1 MEEQKRAEA
10 LPIRQAKILLYGL
23 AGAGKSFSIATLFK
37 LQNLRPYQRVIY
49 LCTERNALDGL
60 KRGLA
65 HYKIELKP
73 NQLIFCVARPK
84 KKKAFG
90 NEVRALSTYVKQSAA
105 DAQKT
110 DSSNM
115 NKDKYTFFI
124 DIIRGLENFKGVD
137 YITGEAVEV
146 GNIGEL
152 EDEDILVVDG
162 LSPITHA
169 IWQITKGDRVGGQMN
184 DYQVV
189 QYWIKQFTQD
199 LIELDCSVI
208 MLAHAD
214 RIYDDIEKVE
224 KIRIS
229 LEAGVALAGKYAGG
243 WGDVIYAYNH
253 PAKGRLWTG
262 KKMGVEVVARNFPEQ
277 DLLVPDFSKYGFF
290 REDGET

>member
-1 MEEQKRAEA
+1 MSE
-10 LPIRQAKILLYGL
+10 PSIRQAKILLYGL
-23 AGAGKSFSIATLFK
+23 AGAGKSFSVSTLFK
-37 LQNLRPYQRVIY
+37 LQDLRPHQRVIY

-60 KRGLA
+60 KRGLD
-65 HYKIELKP
+65 HYKIQLKP
-73 NQLIFCVARPK
+73 NQLIYWLASPK

-90 NEVRALSTYVKQSAA
+90 NEVRALSNYVKPPVA
-105 DAQKT
+105 AQKT
-110 DSSNM
+110 DRPNL

-124 DIIRGLENFKGVD
+124 DIIRGLEDFKGVD
-137 YITGEAVEV
+137 YITGKEVAV

-152 EDEDILVVDG
+152 EYEDILVVDG

-169 IWQITKGDRVGGQMN
+169 IWQITKGDRVGGQVN

-199 LIELDCSVI
+199 LIALDCSVI

-214 RIYDDIEKVE
+214 RSYDDIEKVE
-224 KIRIS
+224 KLRIS

-253 PAKGRLWTG
+253 AARGRLWAG
-262 KKMGVEVVARNFPEQ
+262 KKVGVEVVARNFPER
-277 DLLVPDFSKYGFF
+277 DLLEPDFSKYGFF
-290 REDGET
+290 REDGEV

>member
-1 MEEQKRAEA
+1 VSGREILMAK
-10 LPIRQAKILLYGL
+10 QAKILLYGL
-23 AGAGKSFSIATLFK
+23 AGAGKSYSTATLLK
-37 LQNLRPYQRVIY
+37 LQNLRPHQRVIY

-60 KRGLA
+60 RRGLQA
-65 HYKIELKP
+65 HKIELEVG
-73 NQLIFCVARPK
+73 QLIYCVARPK

-90 NEVRALSTYVKQSAA
+90 NEVSALAKYVKQSAA
-105 DAQKT
+105 DSQKS

-115 NKDKYTFFI
+115 GKDKYTFFL
-124 DIIRGLENFKGVD
+124 DILKGLENFTGID
-137 YITGEAVEV
+137 YLTNEEV
-146 GNIGEL
+146 HIGNVGEL
-152 EDEDILVVDG
+152 EEDDILIIDG

-169 IWQITKGDRVGGQMN
+169 IWQITKGDRVGGQIG

-243 WGDVIYAYNH
+243 WSDVIYCY
-253 PAKGRLWTG
+253 AKPDGTRVWTG
-262 KKMGVEVVARNFPEQ
+262 RKMGVETVARNFPES
-277 DLLVPDFSKYGFF
+277 DSLVPDFSVYNFF
-290 REDGET
+290 REDGIT